1 MPKSRQTPGANR
13 EPAGRRARPRVEDRT
28 CPSAEPGAFEGL
40 EQTLLSQAAV
50 AGGQRGQTWWEPSA
64 LSALAPHPGHP
75 IHAACGRGLLR
86 GPTLGVPYRA
96 LDTPVLLGVRGVVSP
111 PPEEAGGP
119 ARPSQEKCT
128 QSQAAVPTTEPLTRS
143 PPNQG
148 GLQDGGGQASSTAGM
163 VFPLRWGSRAEGQD
177 PEKWAREAGVGAGP
191 ETVRSQAGHQEPAAP
206 RATSPDGVQ
215 HSLGAAKPGARP
227 GDRWT
232 SCWHQGHQAPTTG
245 RS

>member
-1 MPKSRQTPGANR
+1 MPKSRQTPGANQ

-28 CPSAEPGAFEGL
+28 CPSAEPGASEGL
-40 EQTLLSQAAV
+40 EQTAAEPGRCSRRA
-50 AGGQRGQTWWEPSA
+50 AGADLVGALGPERPRPTPQPS
-64 LSALAPHPGHP
+64 HP
-75 IHAACGRGLLR
+75 
-86 GPTLGVPYRA
+86 
-96 LDTPVLLGVRGVVSP
+96 RGVWSGSAPRPHAGSAIQGSRHTSP
-111 PPEEAGGP
+111 PGAERSRQPTPRGGRRPREAFAGE
-119 ARPSQEKCT
+119 AH
-128 QSQAAVPTTEPLTRS
+128 AVTGCSADDGATDRS

-148 GLQDGGGQASSTAGM
+148 GLQDGGGQASSTAGIT
-163 VFPLRWGSRAEGQD
+163 FPLHWGSRGEGQD

-191 ETVRSQAGHQEPAAP
+191 EAVRSQAGHQEPAAP
-206 RATSPDGVQ
+206 RTTSPDGVQ